1 MIKYILTRK
10 QLLELLT
17 SHNKLIAL
25 ESGGVDNW
33 EWYSASIHDFIDEWV
48 KESGANPDG
57 DWNIEDIAIF
67 DLDNYYITVE
77 Y

>member
-33 EWYSASIHDFIDEWV
+33 EWYGASIHDFIDEWV
-48 KESGANPDG
+48 KESGTNPDG
-57 DWNIEDIAIF
+57 DWSIEDIAVF

>member
-1 MIKYILTRK
+1 MTKYILTRE

-33 EWYSASIHDFIDEWV
+33 EWYGASIHDFIDEWIREEGV
-48 KESGANPDG
+48 NPDE
-57 DWNIEDIAIF
+57 DWYIDDIA
-67 DLDNYYITVE
+67 DLDIDKYYERIEV
-77 Y
+77 